1 MIYYYEILIG
11 ESVMIANKNKPF
23 YKKSWFIFLIVII
36 AIVIVGCIVGCAYH
50 AGRSDSTAQ
59 ERTEQSSG
67 KKSDTNNTD
76 LVSDDRGDQISKEN
90 ATILRAYNKI
100 KLGDLAKS
108 GQGGSSYKKIKKI
121 LGSSPSDTS
130 SSETSGIKT
139 ELDSWDF
146 DGIAIIVTFVN
157 HHAVGS
163 SLTGLRWKRAKP
175 TFNKSNFKK
184 VSTNLSSDDVLKKFG
199 IPDEITQLL
208 IFGKYQTKYTWF
220 TGITGSLGA
229 NVSID
234 FVNTNV
240 SGKSQTG
247 LEK

>member
-1 MIYYYEILIG
+1 MT
-11 ESVMIANKNKPF
+11 ANKNKPF
-23 YKKSWFIFLIVII
+23 YKKGWFIFLIVII
-36 AIVIVGCIVGCAYH
+36 AIVIVGCAYH
-50 AGRSDSTAQ
+50 AGKSESASQ

-67 KKSDTNNTD
+67 KKSDTSDGNFVT
-76 LVSDDRGDQISKEN
+76 DDRGDQISKDN

-208 IFGKYQTKYTWF
+208 IFEKYQTKYTWF
-220 TGITGSLGA
+220 TGIKGSLGA

-234 FVNTNV
+234 FVNNSV

-247 LEK
+247 LRN

>member
-1 MIYYYEILIG
+1 MA
-11 ESVMIANKNKPF
+11 ANQNKPL
-23 YKKSWFIFLIVII
+23 YKRGWFIFLIVLLAI
-36 AIVIVGCIVGCAYH
+36 AIVGSAYR
-50 AGRSDSTAQ
+50 AGKNDNNS
-59 ERTEQSSG
+59 ENRTEQHSE
-67 KKSDTNNTD
+67 KKSNTSESD
-76 LVSDDRGDQISKEN
+76 FITDDRGDQISKEN

-108 GQGGSSYKKIKKI
+108 GEGGSSYKKIKKM

-139 ELDSWDF
+139 ELDSWNF

-157 HHAVGS
+157 HRAVGS
-163 SLTGLRWKRAKP
+163 SLTGLRWKRAKQ

-184 VSTNLSSDDVLKKFG
+184 VSTNLTSDDILKKFG
-199 IPDEITQLL
+199 IPDEITQLF

-220 TGITGSLGA
+220 TGIKGSLGA

-234 FVNTNV
+234 FVNTSV

-247 LEK
+247 LKN

>member
-1 MIYYYEILIG
+1 
-11 ESVMIANKNKPF
+11 MIANKNKPF
-23 YKKSWFIFLIVII
+23 YKKSWFIFLIVIL
-36 AIVIVGCIVGCAYH
+36 AIVIVGGAYR
-50 AGRSDSTAQ
+50 AGKSDSTAQ

-67 KKSDTNNTD
+67 KKSDTSDSDFIT
-76 LVSDDRGDQISKEN
+76 DDRGDQISKEN
-90 ATILRAYNKI
+90 ATILHAYNKI

-108 GQGGSSYKKIKKI
+108 GQGGSNYKKIKKI

-139 ELDSWDF
+139 EIDSWDF
-146 DGIAIIVTFVN
+146 DEIAIIVTFVN

-163 SLTGLRWKRAKP
+163 SLTGLRWKRVKP

-184 VSTNLSSDDVLKKFG
+184 VSTDLTSDAILKKFG

-208 IFGKYQTKYTWF
+208 IFGKYQTKYTWL
-220 TGITGSLGA
+220 TGIKGSLGA

-234 FVNTNV
+234 FVNNSV

-247 LEK
+247 LRN

>member
-1 MIYYYEILIG
+1 MT
-11 ESVMIANKNKPF
+11 ANKNKPF
-23 YKKSWFIFLIVII
+23 YKKGWFIFLIVIL
-36 AIVIVGCIVGCAYH
+36 AIVIVGGAYH
-50 AGRSDSTAQ
+50 AGKSDSSSQ
-59 ERTEQSSG
+59 SRTEQSSG
-67 KKSDTNNTD
+67 KKSDNSDNDFIT
-76 LVSDDRGDQISKEN
+76 DDRGDQISKEH
-90 ATILRAYNKI
+90 ATILHAYNKI

-139 ELDSWDF
+139 ELDSWNF

-157 HHAVGS
+157 RRAVGS

-184 VSTNLSSDDVLKKFG
+184 IPTDLTSDDIFKKFG

-220 TGITGSLGA
+220 TGLKGSLGS

-234 FVNTNV
+234 FVNNSV
-240 SGKSQTG
+240 SSKSQTG
-247 LEK
+247 LEN